1 MRALSLAFPW
11 VDLSGNSHVCLCC
24 PGPVLMPPS
33 LKLLGLSRQMW
44 DVAAPTFGLSLHPVL
59 APCTLVVSVL
69 GSVFS
74 PRLRACR
81 QEVC

>member
-44 DVAAPTFGLSLHPVL
+44 LLLLLDSH
-59 APCTLVVSVL
+59 CTLFWPLAHLLSVS
-69 GSVFS
+69 
-74 PRLRACR
+74 
-81 QEVC
+81 

>member
-33 LKLLGLSRQMW
+33 LKPLGLSRQMW
-44 DVAAPTFGLSLHPVL
+44 LLLLLDSH
-59 APCTLVVSVL
+59 CTLFWPLAHLLSVS
-69 GSVFS
+69 
-74 PRLRACR
+74 
-81 QEVC
+81 